1 MPRATASS
9 GSSCSNLSDSDLP
22 FDLYNVYVEDF
33 DSGGGAGGESTNPT
47 QPDYV
52 VQRSSSF
59 THERYLLVLKTNFA
73 EAFSVHLRKIR
84 FRHNGPK
91 AGHFQVEFFW
101 AA

>member
-33 DSGGGAGGESTNPT
+33 DSGGGVGDGSTNPT

-59 THERYLLVLKTNFA
+59 THERYLFL
-73 EAFSVHLRKIR
+73 
-84 FRHNGPK
+84 
-91 AGHFQVEFFW
+91 
-101 AA
+101 